1 MKVFIIRTE
10 QRWFDHQAGIYRN
23 WVPGRLYI
31 VRANTTEEAR
41 VHAEAYLREM
51 FGVGKIRIRCIE
63 ETAGEIG

>member
-41 VHAEAYLREM
+41 VHAEAYLRELDN
-51 FGVGKIRIRCIE
+51 GKSRIRCIE

>member
-1 MKVFIIRTE
+1 MKVYIIRTE
-10 QRWFDHQAGIYRN
+10 QRWFDHQAGTFRN

-41 VHAEAYLREM
+41 VHAEAYLRELDN
-51 FGVGKIRIRCIE
+51 GKSRIRCIE

>member
-1 MKVFIIRTE
+1 MKVYIIRTE

-41 VHAEAYLREM
+41 VHAEAYLRELDN
-51 FGVGKIRIRCIE
+51 GKSRIRCIE

>member
-1 MKVFIIRTE
+1 MKVYIIRTE

-23 WVPGRLYI
+23 WVPGRLYV

-41 VHAEAYLREM
+41 VHAEAYLRELDN
-51 FGVGKIRIRCIE
+51 GKSRIRCIE